1 MNAQPPKIN
10 KALCS
15 YMFFLKEQRALV
27 KNSQQASEGNVL
39 MKELVRQG
47 AQEWGKMSDQD
58 KQPYQLMQE
67 ADRLR
72 YDIEVKT

>member
-1 MNAQPPKIN
+1 
-10 KALCS
+10 
-15 YMFFLKEQRALV
+15 
-27 KNSQQASEGNVL
+27 

-47 AQEWGKMSDQD
+47 AAEWGKMSEQE

-72 YDIEVKT
+72 YDLEVKN